1 MLLTHDL
8 GTTGNKATL
17 VADDGS
23 LIASRT
29 VSYPVRFV
37 GDGTAEQDPGDWW
50 RAFVEA
56 TRALLG
62 EQQADP
68 AAIEAVSFSGQMMG
82 VVGVDSAGDPVRP
95 AIIWA
100 DTRSTVQCDRLIAEV
115 GMERGYAITGHRLN
129 PTYSLTKIM
138 WLRDNEPD
146 TYAKISTV
154 LQAKDFLALKLTGV
168 RATDPSDA
176 SSTNAYDQQAAGWSE
191 ELIGAA
197 GVRRSIFPEI
207 VASTD
212 VVGTVT
218 KQAAQET
225 GLSAGT
231 PVVMGGGDGPMAAL
245 GAGIIDPASGAYA
258 YLGSSSW
265 VSVSADEPL
274 HDPQM
279 RTMTFNHVLAGR
291 FVPTATMQTGGAA
304 LQWITEV
311 LEPRADNAYALLL
324 AETAQ
329 ASASEHGL
337 FFLPHLLGERSPY
350 WNPHARAAFVGL
362 QMNDDRAA
370 MVRAV
375 LEGVAFNLYTG
386 LLAFVENGV
395 DITAVDAIGG
405 AANAGLLLDIFAD
418 VWGVPVTSREL
429 VSEAGA
435 IGAAVVAGLGVG
447 VFSGPEA
454 ARTISGAQRAEA
466 SAEHEPD
473 DQRHRRY
480 RQDYRQFLDGYR
492 ALEPWFETLRR

>member
-8 GTTGNKATL
+8 GTTGDKATL
-17 VADDGS
+17 VADDGT

-29 VSYPVRFV
+29 VSYPVRFA

-56 TRALLG
+56 TRALLDR
-62 EQQADP
+62 QRIDP
-68 AAIEAVSFSGQMMG
+68 TSIEAVSFSGQMMG
-82 VVGVDSAGDPVRP
+82 VVGVDDVGEPVRP

-100 DTRSTVQCDRLIAEV
+100 DTRSTAQCDRLIAEV

-146 TYAKISTV
+146 SYAKIKTV

-176 SSTNAYDQQAAGWSE
+176 SSTNAYDQRAGSWSE
-191 ELIGAA
+191 ELIEAA
-197 GVRRSIFPEI
+197 DVQRSIFPEI

-218 KQAAQET
+218 RQAAEET
-225 GLSAGT
+225 GLTVGT
-231 PVVMGGGDGPMAAL
+231 RVVMGGGDGPMAAL
-245 GAGIIDPASGAYA
+245 GAGIIDAASGAYA

-265 VSVSADEPL
+265 VSVSADQPL
-274 HDPQM
+274 HDPQL
-279 RTMTFNHVLAGR
+279 RTMTFNHVLPGR

-304 LQWITEV
+304 LQWVTEV
-311 LEPRADNAYALLL
+311 LEPRADNAYRLLL
-324 AETAQ
+324 AEAVE

-350 WNPHARAAFVGL
+350 WNPLARAAFVGL

-386 LLAFVENGV
+386 LLAFIENGV
-395 DITAVDAIGG
+395 AVSTVDAIGG
-405 AANAGLLLDIFAD
+405 AANAGLLLDVFAD

-447 VFSGPEA
+447 VFSDPEV
-454 ARTISGAQRAEA
+454 ARSISGARRAEA
-466 SAEHEPD
+466 SPEHRPD
-473 DQRHRRY
+473 PGRHRRY
-480 RQDYRQFLDGYR
+480 QGEYAQFLDGYR